1 MKLRQGALFL
11 AVSMHLAMPWLPVPA
26 FAMAPAS
33 SEGPVPVFWSWYHD
47 DDLRA
52 APGAVAMLVD
62 RIVVNG
68 ETIKH
73 HRRLNKLQT
82 RARAPITAV
91 VRLEVKKLPE
101 SGRREEF
108 IESLSKSIINLTF
121 GCGRRVEGLQIDFD
135 AKSNERVFYRQLLKR
150 LKKSMPADTD
160 LSMTAL
166 ASWVTGDNWLAED
179 QWLTGENGVSEVV
192 PMFFS
197 MGQGE
202 TSSLNALKNCVSL
215 DSPVR
220 LKSIGLS
227 IDEKSAPSIL
237 LSKNGFRNF
246 HRVYFFSS
254 RGWNKQNV
262 EQALDYLSR
271 HTKGE

>member
-1 MKLRQGALFL
+1 MNLKQGVLLL
-11 AVSMHLAMPWLPVPA
+11 AVSLHLALAWLSPPA
-26 FAMAPAS
+26 VAMAPTK
-33 SEGPVPVFWSWYHD
+33 SEGPAPVFWSWYHD

-62 RIVVNG
+62 RIVIDG
-68 ETIKH
+68 QTIKH

-82 RARAPITAV
+82 RANAPITAV
-91 VRLEVKKLPE
+91 VRVEVKKLPE
-101 SGRREEF
+101 SGGQEQF

-135 AKSNERVFYRQLLKR
+135 AKSNERVFYKQLLTR
-150 LKKSMPADTD
+150 LKKSMPNGTE

-166 ASWVTGDNWLAED
+166 ASWVTGDHWLAAD
-179 QWLTGENGVSEVV
+179 KWLTGANGVSEVV

-202 TSSLNALKNCVSL
+202 SSSLSALKNSAAL
-215 DSPVR
+215 ESPVK

-237 LSKNGFRNF
+237 LSKDGFRNF